1 MKKNNRFPT
10 RLVNIGNVS
19 VGCSMPIRIQ
29 SMISS
34 PTTDIE
40 NTIDQILRLQ
50 DAGCEIVRMAVQGK
64 KEAYACEKI
73 KNLLIKK
80 NADIPLVADVHFYPD
95 AAMIS
100 VEYVDK
106 VRINPGNFSVGNLEE
121 VEEKFLPLIERAKYL
136 KKALRIGVN
145 HGSLSKRIL
154 DKFGNTTEGMV
165 ESACEYA
172 KICVKYGFNDFLFS
186 MKSSNTLIMIDA
198 YKKLVEKMK
207 LYGWDHPLHLGV
219 TEAGEGEEG
228 RIKSTVGIGTVLL
241 QGIGDTIRISL
252 TEDPVNEIDP
262 CKRVISIYNS
272 YKEKGF
278 LPVIDSDEN
287 KKDEKIILFSNENN
301 IESEGFIK
309 EDNLIISGNEISI
322 SSLNNYVENS
332 AVIVKSS
339 DNFEKLKTI
348 NPSYILFEKKKYD
361 SNDLL
366 NFLIFLKDN
375 KIQCPVI
382 VIMKYSSNYE
392 DIIINAPFE
401 IGYFIIN
408 NLIDGIA
415 LDSEFSEEKQFSIL
429 SNILQGSRKRIFK
442 TEFISCP
449 GCGRTKYNLLAV
461 AKEAKKRLSHLKGL
475 KIAVMGCIVNGP
487 GEMQDADF
495 GVIGSKEDE
504 VYLYCKKECVEKN
517 IKTDKAID
525 KLIDLIKQKNMW
537 NDK

>member
-1 MKKNNRFPT
+1 MKNNRFLT

-19 VGCSMPIRIQ
+19 VGCNMPIRIQ
-29 SMISS
+29 SMVSS
-34 PTTDIE
+34 PTTDVE
-40 NTIDQILRLQ
+40 NTISQIIRLK

-73 KNLLIKK
+73 KNSLIKK
-80 NADIPLVADVHFYPD
+80 NINIPLVADVHFYPD

-106 VRINPGNFSVGNLEE
+106 VRINPGNFSSGNLEDI
-121 VEEKFLPLIERAKYL
+121 EEKFFPLIERAKQL

-154 DKFGNTTEGMV
+154 DKFGNTVEGMV

-172 KICVKYGFNDFLFS
+172 QICIKHDFNDFLFS
-186 MKSSNTLIMIDA
+186 MKSSNTRIMIDA
-198 YKKLVEKMK
+198 YMKLVERMK

-228 RIKSTVGIGTVLL
+228 RIKSTVGIGTLLL

-262 CKRVISIYNS
+262 CKRVISLYNS
-272 YKEKGF
+272 YNEKGF
-278 LPVIDSDEN
+278 LQIIDSNEAVKN
-287 KKDEKIILFSNENN
+287 EKIILFSNNGVDK
-301 IESEGFIK
+301 EGIIK
-309 EDNLIISGNEISI
+309 NDKLIISNDEISI
-322 SSLNNYVENS
+322 SSLNDYVEKS
-332 AVIVKSS
+332 AVLIKTE
-339 DNFEKLKTI
+339 DDFEKLKTL
-348 NPSYILFEKKKYD
+348 NPSYILFEKENGE
-361 SNDLL
+361 SNELL
-366 NFLIFLKDN
+366 DFLIFLKNN
-375 KIQCPVI
+375 KIKCPVI
-382 VIMKYSSNYE
+382 VIMKYSSNFE
-392 DIIINAPFE
+392 DIIIHAPFE

-415 LDSEFSEEKQFSIL
+415 LKSNLSEEKQFSIL
-429 SNILQGSRKRIFK
+429 SNILQGARKRIFK

-449 GCGRTKYNLLAV
+449 GCGRTKYNLLSV

-495 GVIGSKEDE
+495 GIVGYKEDE